1 MVKRSQASKATRS
14 ASKSTHAGK
23 PGQLQTRSKM
33 SKMVRT
39 TTKGVVTRYHKAIK
53 KLERY

>member
-1 MVKRSQASKATRS
+1 MAKRAQSSKA
-14 ASKSTHAGK
+14 ASSSSK
-23 PGQLQTRSKM
+23 PAMGSFRQSSPKM